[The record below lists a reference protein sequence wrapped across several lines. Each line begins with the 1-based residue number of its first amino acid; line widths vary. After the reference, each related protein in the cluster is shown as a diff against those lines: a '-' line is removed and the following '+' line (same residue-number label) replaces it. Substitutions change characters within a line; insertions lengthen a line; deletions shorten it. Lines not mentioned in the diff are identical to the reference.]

1 MANRTVGAQTGLY
14 LYGISPPLAKNVKV
28 GSSGIDGT
36 HAVEAIPCGEFVCWV
51 SMVDHQK
58 FAESLERNM
67 ENLDWLAE
75 HGVRHQQAVGEIARQ
90 TTIIPARFGTI
101 FSGPQAIEKDV
112 ESRKNALKKTL
123 KKIEDSDEWGVKVFA
138 EHASA
143 ASSAAVQATSGREY
157 LQQKAARL
165 KVRPE
170 RDPSAA
176 SEFAASLSRIAT
188 GSAPTG
194 KVSGAQPDLIW
205 QATFLVPRKQRKK
218 WDNVLQEY
226 VERWSGQ
233 RRIEVNGPWP
243 PYSFVAD
250 AD

>member
-1 MANRTVGAQTGLY
+1 MANSTVASQTGLY
-14 LYGISPPLAKNVKV
+14 LYGISPSPAKSVKV

-36 HAVEAIPCGEFVCWV
+36 HAVEPIPCGDFVCWV
-51 SMVDHQK
+51 STVDPQK
-58 FAESLERNM
+58 FSSALERNV

-75 HGVRHQQAVGEIARQ
+75 HGVRHQQAVAEIARQ

-138 EHASA
+138 EHSS
-143 ASSAAVQATSGREY
+143 ASSSPAAHATSGREY
-157 LQQKAARL
+157 LQQKAAQL
-165 KVRPE
+165 KIRPE
-170 RDPSAA
+170 RDPSAF
-176 SEFAASLSRIAT
+176 SDFAAALSEIAT

-194 KVSGAQPDLIW
+194 KVSGAQPDLVW
-205 QATFLVPRKQRKK
+205 QATFLVPRKQREK

-226 VERWSGQ
+226 VERWSGH